1 MVGDGGAVKRAV
13 HRLVLHGFGVLPRG
27 ARRFL
32 VRTLRP
38 SWTAGVM
45 AIVERSDGRWLMVRP
60 VYRKGWALPGGL
72 LDRGEHPERAIHRE
86 LREELGV
93 MVVLEPDPWMV
104 FDTVLRRLDVVFRA
118 RLAPG
123 VEADAVQVTTAELDD
138 VGWFDPDHAPLLEEE
153 TSDVLLLR
161 RRVLEGGD
169 ALLVV

>member
-1 MVGDGGAVKRAV
+1 MTTTLQ
-13 HRLVLHGFGVLPRG
+13 RLALQLFGLLPRG
-27 ARRFL
+27 VRRFI

-60 VYRKGWALPGGL
+60 VYCKGWALPGGL
-72 LDRGEHPERAIHRE
+72 LDRGEHPQRAIHRE
-86 LREELGV
+86 LREELDIT
-93 MVVLEPDPWMV
+93 VVLEPDPWMV

-123 VEADAVQVTTAELDD
+123 IEPDAVQVATAELDD
-138 VGWFDPDHAPLLEEE
+138 VGWFDPDQAPLLEEE

-161 RRVLEGGD
+161 RRVLDGGD